1 MTPTS
6 DALERIAVAL
16 ERIADNMDAERI
28 LAKRREANRN
38 HMREVRGKSVC
49 TQTQAERKQ
58 EGKEDNPPCTP
69 LKEKGEEKKKDT
81 PQRVRAREDGYED
94 LFERFWTA

>member
-58 EGKEDNPPCTP
+58 EGKEGKSPHTPP
-69 LKEKGEEKKKDT
+69 KGESAEEK
-81 PQRVRAREDGYED
+81 
-94 LFERFWTA
+94 